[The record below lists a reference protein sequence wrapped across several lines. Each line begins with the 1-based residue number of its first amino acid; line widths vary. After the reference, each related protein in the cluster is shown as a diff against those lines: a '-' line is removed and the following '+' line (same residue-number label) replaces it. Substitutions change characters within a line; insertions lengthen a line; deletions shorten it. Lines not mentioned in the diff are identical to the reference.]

1 MSSSQPRG
9 GGKVLGEMASEF
21 RMGITLSG
29 TQDIG
34 DFKEQALPSE
44 GFQDELN
51 LAFLR
56 VPWL

>member
-1 MSSSQPRG
+1 M
-9 GGKVLGEMASEF
+9 GKVLGEMASEF

-29 TQDIG
+29 AQDIG

>member
-1 MSSSQPRG
+1 MSSSQPR

-29 TQDIG
+29 AQDIG